1 MDSTY
6 PFQLALPSG
15 HPTLELE
22 PQTLRQGRG
31 LLKHREILALCRF
44 SWGKA
49 LLAQDGPAGPSCGL
63 TLASC
68 SHGRLKEVGSQPSL
82 PLNDGTPH
90 LFFSTAH
97 CPVWT
102 HPVGPDSEM
111 GSGPHPSS
119 CSPPPTPTAP
129 GYPGSQNA
137 KRAAVA
143 GCCNC
148 SHYMIHSG

>member
-31 LLKHREILALCRF
+31 LLKHWEILALCRF

-68 SHGRLKEVGSQPSL
+68 SHGRLKEVGSQPSS

-111 GSGPHPSS
+111 GSGPHPSL
-119 CSPPPTPTAP
+119 CSPPPPPQAILGARMP
-129 GYPGSQNA
+129 RGQPLLA
-137 KRAAVA
+137 AAAAVTT
-143 GCCNC
+143 
-148 SHYMIHSG
+148 